1 MLRPPVEGSSLF
13 TLKSLEETG
22 TTSIW
27 LHGTA
32 FDSIQSLLYIPR
44 VKIVNT
50 SPVDPT
56 EYDVYMRFETE
67 DEVAGLKFIELEVK
81 P

>member
-1 MLRPPVEGSSLF
+1 
-13 TLKSLEETG
+13 
-22 TTSIW
+22 
-27 LHGTA
+27 
-32 FDSIQSLLYIPR
+32 
-44 VKIVNT
+44 
-50 SPVDPT
+50 VDPT